1 MCIRTSTMIL
11 KASQKFIRKPY
22 SIYQVVTDTAEKMNK
37 DATFELL
44 RPCPTHHMWTF
55 AFRYHRHTKTI
66 SMTVSVF
73 SAIHML
79 RITKTINKL

>member
-44 RPCPTHHMWTF
+44 RPCPTYHISGHLPF
-55 AFRYHRHTKTI
+55 ATTGTPKQ
-66 SMTVSVF
+66 
-73 SAIHML
+73 SA
-79 RITKTINKL
+79 